1 MHGGASIRI
10 DIITR
15 LEDTFHFLVGK
26 YIGRI
31 FRLSLSNVLEINR
44 YVCIISGGYKIKC
57 KLPDA
62 ADTLHMAVPFGFIR
76 LLFTPAIY
84 QFFCQN
90 GRIDSMC
97 AAIIVELLEI
107 ISFRFILIT
116 CSSLICDEIQNEFRK
131 NAEVYGL
138 FHMRT
143 PPIQTPL
150 RGGTFNAIRRRCVI
164 STFR

>member
-90 GRIDSMC
+90 GRIDILDAKGGRDYEKNS
-97 AAIIVELLEI
+97 ELPYEKKECVKCL
-107 ISFRFILIT
+107 
-116 CSSLICDEIQNEFRK
+116 CSCRWNNGND
-131 NAEVYGL
+131 G
-138 FHMRT
+138 
-143 PPIQTPL
+143 
-150 RGGTFNAIRRRCVI
+150 
-164 STFR
+164 